1 MPTPTLKLSL
11 THRGRLLGKYGASG
25 VAAIEKAVVK
35 WQEKDAKRGFRN
47 VYLAVDDGAALKPF
61 GVAPLKG
68 AVTAAKVKAVVD
80 RLCAKLAPEYLV
92 LLGAGDVV
100 PQFEVAN
107 PTLHEDG
114 DTDPKVPTDNPYA
127 CSRPFVAAKRASYLI
142 PDRVV
147 GRLPDLPGATDP
159 AALLELLATASTWKS
174 KQASS
179 YSGDLLACCDEWV
192 GAGRECVK
200 AIGRAPGRLQVSP
213 PATATGKA
221 IRDRHRKLLH
231 MIKAHGA
238 ELDAQFYGQ
247 SGDSYPE
254 LLTSPSLTGRT
265 RPGTV
270 VGAMCCFGA
279 ALFDSSDPAAVVPG
293 ALPIPTVY
301 LRQGAFGFAG
311 STTTAWV
318 GVAEMMC
325 ADWIVTG
332 FLKSVLGGASLGRA
346 LLEAKQD
353 FVNWIQKQG
362 RSPDLAE
369 EKTLLQFVLLGDP
382 SIHPVAPSLT
392 GAGSAPASGAVVA
405 AGSAVAAGLAP
416 SARLAGTGAAG
427 ERAARRAYRLDL
439 GAALRGALPERRRVA
454 ATGKLLMA
462 APLAAARLTAERLAG
477 GAAKVA
483 TVAGLPTAGAAA
495 PARASAREAD
505 LRFDFAKPLV
515 QRVTTAPRAVAAA
528 ATRARAARAT
538 AAIAA
543 PAPGPRATL
552 EYYWSARRRVGPV
565 AEVRLLQVVAD
576 EEGNVL
582 RSRMVVSS

>member
-1 MPTPTLKLSL
+1 MPPSTLKLSL
-11 THRGRLLGKYGASG
+11 THRGRLLAKYGAAG
-25 VAAIEKAVVK
+25 VAAIEQAVSK
-35 WQEKDAKRGFRN
+35 WQAKDAERGFRN
-47 VYLAVDDGAALKPF
+47 LYLAVDDGAALKPF

-68 AVTAAKVKAVVD
+68 AVTAAKVKVVVD
-80 RLCAKLAPEYLV
+80 RLCAKLAPDYLV
-92 LLGAGDVV
+92 LLGAQDVL

-114 DTDPKVPTDNPYA
+114 DTDAKVPTDNPYA
-127 CSRPFVAAKRASYLI
+127 CSRPFVASKRASFLI

-147 GRLPDLPGATDP
+147 GRMPDLPGADDP
-159 AALLELLATASTWKS
+159 AALLAQLATASGWKS
-174 KQASS
+174 KKASS
-179 YSGDLLACCDEWV
+179 YAGDLLACCDEWV
-192 GAGRECVK
+192 DAGRECVK

-231 MIKAHGA
+231 MIKVHGA

-247 SGDSYPE
+247 AGDSYPE

-279 ALFDSSDPAAVVPG
+279 SFFDPSDPAAVVPG
-293 ALPIPTVY
+293 ALPIPAVY
-301 LRQGAFGFAG
+301 LQQGAFGFAG

-318 GVAEMMC
+318 GVGEMMC

-332 FLKSVLGGASLGRA
+332 FLKSFLGGASLGRA
-346 LLEAKQD
+346 FLEAKQD

-382 SIHPVAPSLT
+382 SVHPVAPSLS
-392 GAGSAPASGAVVA
+392 GAGAAPAGGVVA
-405 AGSAVAAGLAP
+405 AAGVAVPAGLK
-416 SARLAGTGAAG
+416 SLARIAGSGASG
-427 ERAARRAYRLDL
+427 ERAARRAYRVDL
-439 GAALRGALPERRRVA
+439 GAALRGALPERRRVP
-454 ATGKLLMA
+454 ATAKLLME
-462 APLAAARLTAERLAG
+462 APLAAAKLVAERLAG
-477 GAAKVA
+477 TSGKKAA
-483 TVAGLPTAGAAA
+483 AGVPGGAGAAA
-495 PARASAREAD
+495 PALEPVAE
-505 LRFDFAKPLV
+505 LRFDLAKPLV
-515 QRVTTAPRAVAAA
+515 QRVAAAPRAVETSARRASAARAVVAAA
-528 ATRARAARAT
+528 ARA
-538 AAIAA
+538 
-543 PAPGPRATL
+543 PEPREVL

-565 AEVRLLQVVAD
+565 TEVRMLQVVAD